1 MANPTSVLLP
11 SWRRLTLLCSQRTSQ
26 VPFTFAFASPFSS
39 STSESSPPPSEP
51 TSEKPTVNEE
61 WGLPTTNKQR
71 ARRPPPTRNL
81 GPANEVA
88 RLLSGGAGGKGLS
101 DEDRKLIAEGA
112 PTSETGYSL
121 LGHASKFG
129 LIPPNPFDQS
139 TDPDAPVYQLQP
151 RQRWIPGMVYEPD
164 QLNPLEMPGEAVH
177 LERQAFNR
185 RKTKANKQLT
195 GADLHF
201 MQARLANMLDDNGRI
216 MPRRRTGL
224 SYAQQ
229 RRASRAVKAARDMA
243 LLPHDESAQK
253 IRRFESTRQR
263 SSGDS
268 SSS

>member
-1 MANPTSVLLP
+1 MLP
-11 SWRRLTLLCSQRTSQ
+11 
-26 VPFTFAFASPFSS
+26 AA
-39 STSESSPPPSEP
+39 
-51 TSEKPTVNEE
+51 
-61 WGLPTTNKQR
+61 
-71 ARRPPPTRNL
+71 
-81 GPANEVA
+81 
-88 RLLSGGAGGKGLS
+88 
-101 DEDRKLIAEGA
+101 
-112 PTSETGYSL
+112 
-121 LGHASKFG
+121 
-129 LIPPNPFDQS
+129 
-139 TDPDAPVYQLQP
+139 
-151 RQRWIPGMVYEPD
+151 

-253 IRRFESTRQR
+253 IRRFEQGSFSWFQR
-263 SSGDS
+263 EVGRWLKIVRMDS
-268 SSS
+268 SRRSKGAREKAGRIQGDYGT